1 MKNVRNQVSV
11 IAQSTAKYP
20 ELAPYNPD
28 SIYPELSRFLEPAST
43 DESNVVYNSVRESF
57 RLLGYDSANYGTVEW
72 NPLGWLIHPGDTVF
86 VKPNM
91 IAEKHKLSDD
101 WEYVITHGS
110 IIRPMIDYS
119 FLAMNGRGRIIIGD
133 APQTDSKFDEIVRL
147 MGLRE
152 IQKLYKNFRD
162 FDIEIINLQDEFW
175 VFKDDVFV
183 EKVDLSGD
191 PGGSLPFDLGNGSY
205 FHELDGQGKTYYG
218 AFYDIEE
225 TNRHHTG
232 GKHEYLVSRSPV
244 RADVFISIP
253 KLKTHKK
260 CGLTVN
266 LKSLVGI
273 NANKNWLPHYVFGSP
288 DVGGDQFPAKDFKN
302 RIENKLVVA
311 AKKRLLKKN
320 PLLQFVA
327 RKGKKIAYKIFG
339 ETEEVIRSGN
349 WFGNDTVWRM
359 ALDLNLILMYGEA
372 DGHFRQAGERK
383 RYFSVV
389 DGIVSME
396 GNGPVA
402 GVPKMT
408 GVTIAGE
415 SPVAV
420 DAVSAKLMG
429 FDWEKIPLIKNAFT
443 NKRFPLADFACDE
456 IKVLSNVPS
465 FDKNLPDILSSET
478 FHFLPHFGWVGH
490 IEEK

>member
-1 MKNVRNQVSV
+1 MPPKVSIASSKDAVYPVRPPFDPPD
-11 IAQSTAKYP
+11 KYP
-20 ELAPYNPD
+20 ELANSLTYIDLHKENMA
-28 SIYPELSRFLEPAST
+28 YPL
-43 DESNVVYNSVRESF
+43 VRQALY
-57 RLLGYDSANYGTVEW
+57 LLGYDREHYNTPEW
-72 NPLGWLIHPGDTVF
+72 NPLGWLVQPGDTVF
-86 VKPNM
+86 IKPNM
-91 IAEKHKLSDD
+91 IAEKHKLSKD

-110 IIRPMIDYS
+110 IVRPVIDYS
-119 FLAMNGRGRIIIGD
+119 FLAMHGKGKIIIGD
-133 APQTDSKFDEIVRL
+133 APQTDSKFNEIVRL

-152 IQKLYKNFRD
+152 IQKLYESFRG
-162 FDIEIINLQDEFW
+162 FEIQIINLQDEFW

-183 EKVDLSGD
+183 EKVGLSGD
-191 PGGSLPFDLGNGSY
+191 PSGSLSFDLGNGSY

-232 GKHEYLVSRSPV
+232 GRHEYLVSRSPIS
-244 RADVFISIP
+244 ADVFISIP

-273 NANKNWLPHYVFGSP
+273 NANKNWLPHYIFGSP
-288 DVGGDQFPAKDFKN
+288 DIGGDQFPAKDLKN

-311 AKKRLLKKN
+311 AKKKLLKKN

-327 RKGKKIAYKIFG
+327 RKGKKIAYKVFG
-339 ETEEVIRSGN
+339 ETEEVVRSGN

-359 ALDLNLILMYGEA
+359 ALDLNLVLMYGGI
-372 DGHFRQAGERK
+372 DRTFRQAGDRK
-383 RYFSVV
+383 RYLSVV

-402 GVPKMT
+402 GVPKST
-408 GVTIAGE
+408 GLLIAGE
-415 SPVAV
+415 NPVAV
-420 DAVSAKLMG
+420 DAVSAKIMG
-429 FDWEKIPLIKNAFT
+429 FDWEKIPLIKNAFA
-443 NKRFPLADFACDE
+443 NKRFPLTDFSYGD
-456 IKVLSNVPS
+456 INVLSNAPS
-465 FDKNLPDILSSET
+465 FNKRLAEIPSSES
-478 FHFLPHFGWVGH
+478 FHFQPHFGWTGH